1 MRYEQIEINR
11 LGSQGEVKRRIRCLA
26 GHITV
31 FRAND
36 PQLLK
41 LFANALMGVTIPG
54 ERFTVLL
61 DNTPFNSDIH
71 PRIGFGERFRP
82 DDVTTVGK
90 FLINSGAPTDA
101 IDSLLLSHGLGGLTH
116 EACKNLSPQEERMV
130 RLLGVAYSDQGLV
143 VLNDP
148 FSLVPETW
156 HNTFAR
162 DLSNFA
168 WQKRAIVVVPELSA
182 RPDDWIE
189 NEIVSRVQ
197 LETPRKRTIGFGGGG
212 DDAETQK
219 LIETLRQQTGGKL
232 PSERASHRPQVGND
246 LLKGS
251 PASPGEAVPHQP
263 GEPRGLFG
271 QLPPIPKFRLP
282 TRLPSGPFA
291 ILGSTFVIAMLA
303 TVVVLA
309 IQSPSAIESP
319 QPKQPTETANLTP
332 QIVPTREARS
342 VLDGYPV
349 AISSGVNLALSDPE
363 AAMRAGQIAPTGQI
377 VAPPGASQP
386 NRRPELTQPPSTGRR
401 PQPVTSEESS
411 PAEESAPAEDDAELA
426 RRREEIRQRFI
437 EAIQRQAAERQG

>member
-61 DNTPFNSDIH
+61 DNTPFNSDVH

-219 LIETLRQQTGGKL
+219 LIETLRQQAGGKL
-232 PSERASHRPQVGND
+232 PSERVSARPHVEND
-246 LLKGS
+246 LLKGTPLTS
-251 PASPGEAVPHQP
+251 PSADPPKQSP
-263 GEPRGLFG
+263 EPRGLFG
-271 QLPPIPKFRLP
+271 QLPPVPKFGLP
-282 TRLPSGPFA
+282 VGLPSGPFA

-303 TVVVLA
+303 TVVILA
-309 IQSPSAIESP
+309 IQSPAVNER
-319 QPKQPTETANLTP
+319 QQTVLQTAPTNPTP
-332 QIVPTREARS
+332 STEPNQGARS
-342 VLDGYPV
+342 VLDGYPA
-349 AISSGVNLALSDPE
+349 AISSGVTLALSDPE
-363 AAMRAGQIAPTGQI
+363 AAMRAGQIVPSGQ
-377 VAPPGASQP
+377 ADLPPVVSQP
-386 NRRPELTQPPSTGRR
+386 PRRAEISRSSAITREDR
-401 PQPVTSEESS
+401 PA
-411 PAEESAPAEDDAELA
+411 PAEESVSPEDEAELA

-437 EAIQRQAAERQG
+437 EAIQRQAAEREGQ